1 MITTCN
7 QSIPCCGPLLLLPFF
22 HPRPSLFLHPVP
34 KICNQPSFQPPV
46 VGPQLC
52 SPSLNLYHHFLSFT
66 NQNAELHFLRERERE
81 RWCFLRERE
90 TTL

>member
-7 QSIPCCGPLLLLPFF
+7 QSIACCGPLLLLPFL

-34 KICNQPSFQPPV
+34 KICNQPSFRPPA

-52 SPSLNLYHHFLSFT
+52 YPFLNLCHCFFSLA
-66 NQNAELHFLRERERE
+66 NQNAELHFLGVRERDGA
-81 RWCFLRERE
+81 F
-90 TTL
+90 